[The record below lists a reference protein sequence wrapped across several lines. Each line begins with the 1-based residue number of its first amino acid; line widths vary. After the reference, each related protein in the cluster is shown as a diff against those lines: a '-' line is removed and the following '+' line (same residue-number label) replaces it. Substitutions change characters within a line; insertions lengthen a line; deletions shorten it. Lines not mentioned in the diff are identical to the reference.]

1 MSNDSA
7 IYLDNLSKRFGQGKS
22 GRLAVDALTL
32 EVKAGQV
39 FGFLGQNGAGKT
51 TTIRLLLD
59 LMRPTGG
66 TAYLFG
72 ADPRHN
78 RSVLR
83 RVGALVEGAA
93 FYPYLSGR
101 ANLELLQR
109 MNDGKSQP
117 IAPLLARVG
126 LEGRG
131 EDRFD
136 SYSMGMKQRL
146 GIAAALLSNPDLVI
160 LDEPTNGFDPV
171 GMVEM
176 RTTIRDL
183 VEKDGKTVFL
193 SSHLLNEVEQVCDR
207 VAIINQG
214 QLVREGKITDL
225 LAGHE
230 RVKIEVN
237 DAAHALKT
245 LTSPGSWQTESVAEE
260 NSITVT
266 VKHDQIPSVIAAL
279 VNGGTAIYA
288 VNSQRDTLESLF
300 LSLVAH
306 NNGASSHQ
314 ESES

>member
-1 MSNDSA
+1 MGITMSNVTA
-7 IYLDNLSKRFGQGKS
+7 IHLDNLTKRFGRGSS
-22 GRLAVDALTL
+22 GRLAVDGLTL
-32 EVKAGQV
+32 EVAAGQV
-39 FGFLGQNGAGKT
+39 YGFLGQNGAGKT

-59 LMRPTGG
+59 LMRPTTG
-66 TAYLFG
+66 AAFLFG
-72 ADPRHN
+72 IDPR
-78 RSVLR
+78 RDRGVLH

-131 EDRFD
+131 EDRFG

-146 GIAAALLSNPDLVI
+146 GIAAALLCNPDLII

-176 RTTIRDL
+176 RTTIRNL

-207 VAIINQG
+207 VAIIDQG
-214 QLVREGKITDL
+214 RLVREGKITDL
-225 LAGHE
+225 LAGNE
-230 RVKIEVN
+230 RVHIEVD
-237 DAAHALKT
+237 DAPKALKV
-245 LTSPGSWQTESVAEE
+245 LNDSGNWQAESIAGE
-260 NSITVT
+260 NAIMVLA
-266 VKHDQIPSVIAAL
+266 KRDQIPTLIGLLVSAGIA
-279 VNGGTAIYA
+279 IFA
-288 VNSQRDTLESLF
+288 VNSQHDTLESLF
-300 LSLVAH
+300 LALVAESD
-306 NNGASSHQ
+306 GAPTQ
-314 ESES
+314 

>member
-1 MSNDSA
+1 MP
-7 IYLDNLSKRFGQGKS
+7 L
-22 GRLAVDALTL
+22 
-32 EVKAGQV
+32 
-39 FGFLGQNGAGKT
+39 AGKT

-59 LMRPTGG
+59 LMRPTTG
-66 TAYLFG
+66 AAFLFG
-72 ADPRHN
+72 IDPR
-78 RSVLR
+78 RDRGVLH

-131 EDRFD
+131 EDRFG

-146 GIAAALLSNPDLVI
+146 GIAAALLCNPDLII

-176 RTTIRDL
+176 RTTIRNL

-207 VAIINQG
+207 VAIIDQG
-214 QLVREGKITDL
+214 RLVREGKITDL
-225 LAGHE
+225 LAGNE
-230 RVKIEVN
+230 RVHIEVD
-237 DAAHALKT
+237 DAPKALKV
-245 LTSPGSWQTESVAEE
+245 LNDSGNWQAESIAGE
-260 NSITVT
+260 NAIMVLA
-266 VKHDQIPSVIAAL
+266 KRDQIPTLIGLLVSAGIA
-279 VNGGTAIYA
+279 IFA
-288 VNSQRDTLESLF
+288 VNSQHDTLESLF
-300 LSLVAH
+300 LALVAESD
-306 NNGASSHQ
+306 GAPTQ
-314 ESES
+314 